1 MAVHYRKVYG
11 MAKIVTLGCRLNQL
25 ESHMLEQQSKGLNDV
40 IIVNTCSVTAE
51 AERQARQTIRRLKR
65 ENKEARIVVTGCA
78 AQVNPLQFSEM
89 NEVHKVIGNREK
101 MEIARYIP
109 LEPDIDSEGQGKIA
123 VSPREMLTETAHH
136 FIPTM
141 NNRTRAFV
149 QIQQGCDHKCSFCII
164 REARGPSYSLQAD
177 KILEQVRQLV
187 DFGHK
192 EIVLTGV
199 DISSW
204 GKDFKEKPLLGE
216 LIALILRDIPDLQ
229 RLRLSSLDPA
239 AEDEAL
245 LDVLKSSHRLMPHLH
260 LSLQA
265 AQDRVLANMGRRHNV
280 KSVSAW
286 IEKLR
291 QARPFLS
298 LGADMICGFPKETDA
313 QFEET
318 YRFIAEHNIPLL
330 HVFPYSARKGTA
342 AAKMRAIPKALRK
355 ERAQKLRQLGEELK
369 EKWLQSFVG
378 TSAEILVEAGNK
390 GYNPHYAPVIFEENQ
405 QEGQIITATFTEV
418 KESKLISKEC
428 P

>member
-1 MAVHYRKVYG
+1 
-11 MAKIVTLGCRLNQL
+11 MAKIITLGCRLNHL
-25 ESHMLEQQSKGLNDV
+25 ESHMLEQQSQGLDDV

-51 AERQARQTIRRLKR
+51 AERQARQTIRRLRR
-65 ENKEARIVVTGCA
+65 ENKKARIIVTGCA
-78 AQVNPLQFSEM
+78 AQVNPTQFSEM
-89 NEVHKVIGNREK
+89 SEVDKVVGNREK

-109 LEPDIDSEGQGKIA
+109 LTRPSADNQNNKIA

-141 NNRTRAFV
+141 HNRTRAFV
-149 QIQQGCDHKCSFCII
+149 QIQQGCNHKCSFCII
-164 REARGPSYSLQAD
+164 REARGPSYSL
-177 KILEQVRQLV
+177 KPELILEQIKQLV

-204 GKDFKEKPLLGE
+204 GQDFNDKTQLGE
-216 LIALILRDIPDLQ
+216 LAGLILRNIPDLK

-239 AEDEAL
+239 VQDEAL
-245 LDVLKSSHRLMPHLH
+245 LDILKTSERLMPHMH

-265 AQDRVLANMGRRHNV
+265 AEDRVLANMGRRHSA
-280 KSVSAW
+280 KSAADW

-313 QFEET
+313 QFEAT
-318 YRFIAEHNIPLL
+318 YQFIKEHNIPLL
-330 HVFPYSARKGTA
+330 HVFPYSARKDTP
-342 AAKMRAIPKALRK
+342 AAKMKAIPLALRK
-355 ERAQKLRQLGEELK
+355 ERAQKLRQLGENLT

-378 TSAEILVEAGNK
+378 TSAEVLVEAGSK
-390 GYNPHYAPVIFEENQ
+390 GYNPHYAPVIFNTPQ
-405 QEGQIITATFTEV
+405 KEGEIIRASFTEV
-418 KESKLISKEC
+418 KDGKLIAE
-428 P
+428 